1 MKKFLKM
8 LAALCM
14 VLLTA
19 QVYAEGEQSTVDV
32 WNSVL
37 KDKYFKGI
45 DIKKGESIIKLKTPY
60 RAEDSAI
67 VPISITATIPQKP
80 DLYIKKVYIFIDQN
94 PMPLAAKFTLTP
106 EMGKADLAMRIR
118 IDKYTDVR
126 AIAELSNGEYYMDVH
141 FVKAQGGCSA
151 PAQGDLKAALAR
163 RGKMRYRTLSE
174 DLKDGL
180 ALGQLMVSHPNL
192 TGLQLDQRT
201 RAFIPANY
209 IKKIDVKYNG
219 KLILTAETGIS
230 VSADPSFRFFFK
242 PQDGGGELTA
252 DAVSSTGEDFEHQ
265 FKVKI

>member
-1 MKKFLKM
+1 MNTTGKIIATMCLVMF
-8 LAALCM
+8 ASFG
-14 VLLTA
+14 
-19 QVYAEGEQSTVDV
+19 YAEEEQSGVDV
-32 WNSVL
+32 WNAVL
-37 KDKYFKGI
+37 KDKYFKGV
-45 DIKKGESIIKLKTPY
+45 DIKEDETVIKLKTPY
-60 RAEDSAI
+60 RAEDAAI
-67 VPISITATIPQKP
+67 VPISISATMPQKP
-80 DLYIKKVYIFIDQN
+80 DLYIKELYVFVDQN
-94 PMPLAAKFTLTP
+94 PMPLVAKFTLTP
-106 EMGKADLAMRIR
+106 DMGKADLAMRIR
-118 IDKYTDVR
+118 IDKYTNVR
-126 AIAELSNGEYYMDVH
+126 AIAKLNTGEYHMVSH

-163 RGKMRYRTLSE
+163 RGKMRFRTLSE

-219 KLILTAETGIS
+219 KTIMTAETGIS

-242 PQDGGGELTA
+242 PQPGGGEITA
-252 DAVSSTGEDFEHQ
+252 DVVTSEGEQFEKQ